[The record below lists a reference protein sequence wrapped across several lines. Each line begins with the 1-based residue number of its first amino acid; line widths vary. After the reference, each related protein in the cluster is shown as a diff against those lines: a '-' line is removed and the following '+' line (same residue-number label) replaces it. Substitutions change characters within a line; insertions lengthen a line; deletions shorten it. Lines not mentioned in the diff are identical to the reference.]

1 MIVPDTRIDQ
11 YYFDNSLVRFF
22 KGGDE
27 DDLARC
33 MLDLIQHP
41 EKRRALVENASG
53 FINKNDW
60 NVKKQEYLEL
70 VDRLTNSQPLAH
82 TQ

>member
-1 MIVPDTRIDQ
+1 M
-11 YYFDNSLVRFF
+11 RFF

-41 EKRRALVENASG
+41 EKRRALVDHASE
-53 FINKNDW
+53 FIDKNDW
-60 NVKKQEYLEL
+60 SVKKEEYLNL
-70 VDRLTNSQPLAH
+70 LAHLTNPEPLNSIR
-82 TQ
+82 